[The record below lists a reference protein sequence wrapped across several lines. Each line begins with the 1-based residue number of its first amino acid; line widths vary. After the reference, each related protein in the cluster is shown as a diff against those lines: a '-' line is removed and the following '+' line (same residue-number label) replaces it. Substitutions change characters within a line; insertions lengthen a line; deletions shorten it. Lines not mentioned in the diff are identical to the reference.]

1 MAWTVTVAKP
11 AQKQTARF
19 PAKDQAKIGAAVR
32 LMADGP
38 FAGDVLKL
46 EGEDIIW
53 RRRVGS
59 YRIFFAVDNAA
70 RTVAISA
77 IIRRT
82 SKTYSSKL
90 TPAPAGDEA
99 VSLLC

>member
-1 MAWTVTVAKP
+1 
-11 AQKQTARF
+11 
-19 PAKDQAKIGAAVR
+19 
-32 LMADGP
+32 MADDP

-46 EGEDIIW
+46 EGEDNLW

-82 SKTYSSKL
+82 SKTY
-90 TPAPAGDEA
+90 
-99 VSLLC
+99 